1 MQVLNASTKR
11 YHKTQALN
19 ASTKCKHKT
28 LPLNASTNGG
38 DASRVGIL
46 RQKFTD
52 KRVISAACEPL
63 LGVLTFALMPDA
75 RRVAPIRGSV
85 CCLRLVFE
93 YVPRKSS
100 HRLTDLQICV

>member
-1 MQVLNASTKR
+1 MQVLNASAKR
-11 YHKTQALN
+11 KHKTLPQN

-63 LGVLTFALMPDA
+63 L
-75 RRVAPIRGSV
+75 
-85 CCLRLVFE
+85 
-93 YVPRKSS
+93 
-100 HRLTDLQICV
+100 CV